1 MGTGE
6 LGKWAWLIA
15 LWVAV
20 LGGILAT
27 FGVDVLGGGIFVSVV
42 GVLAFLGGW
51 MHLAGMDRTA
61 FYIAAAALGWF
72 AASSGDWFGV
82 SIISDLVMGILG
94 GAAVAAAAGAAGV
107 LMKTV
112 YEWVMP

>member
-20 LGGILAT
+20 ADGVLNA
-27 FGVDVLGGGIFVSVV
+27 FGVDALSGGSVASAVGI
-42 GVLAFLGGW
+42 LAFLGGW
-51 MHLAGMDRTA
+51 MHLSSMDRTA
-61 FYIAAAALGWF
+61 FFIAAIAFVWF
-72 AASSGDWFGV
+72 AGASGNWFE
-82 SIISDLVMGILG
+82 ITFLTDLLGGILG
-94 GAAVAAAAGAAGV
+94 GAGAAAAAGASGV
-107 LMKTV
+107 LLKTV

>member
-20 LGGILAT
+20 LNGILSA
-27 FGVDVLGGGIFVSVV
+27 FDVDFLGGTTVASVV
-42 GVLAFLGGW
+42 GILAFLGGW
-51 MHLAGMDRTA
+51 MHLSGMDRTA
-61 FYIAAAALGWF
+61 LFIAAIAFTWF
-72 AASSGDWFGV
+72 AGASGAWFG
-82 SIISDLVMGILG
+82 ITFLTDLLGGILG
-94 GAAVAAAAGAAGV
+94 GAGAAAAAGASGV
-107 LMKTV
+107 LLKTV